1 MIDHLL
7 AEHIYEGNW
16 VRDFIAAVIEKYP
29 ELPDD
34 ADVEKDRKICKGAVD
49 TFGRALNAKVDTP
62 TPNDAANYSE
72 ALMQNIATTWTS
84 RQLMAVIPQIQNS
97 MKYDVRQDLTH
108 DGDASSRS
116 H

>member
-1 MIDHLL
+1 MTDQIS

-16 VRDFIAAVIEKYP
+16 VRDYIARVVKSYP

-34 ADVEKDRKICKGAVD
+34 ADVEEDRKICKGAVD
-49 TFGRALNAKVDTP
+49 TFGRALAAKIDTP

-84 RQLMAVIPQIQNS
+84 QELMAVVPQIQNG
-97 MKYDVRQDLTH
+97 MKYNVGQDLAH
-108 DGDASSRS
+108 HSDAKSRS
-116 H
+116 L